1 MDKRKKNTVKIV
13 STVISLGIIAAL
25 IIGVVS
31 VIKSVNANRG
41 GNNNI
46 VNLNETE
53 ENVAIKTE
61 DITDEID
68 ELGTE
73 EILQEA
79 NARGR
84 MAEDIDISATESTT
98 VADKADKENVT
109 EEPTV
114 PPTMSS
120 EEVMAEAMKSFSFDE
135 SNKLAWPVLGHIT
148 LDYSMDETV
157 LFKSLGVYKCSP
169 GIIISS
175 EVGTNVGAA
184 ASGIVTDVAELSE
197 TGTTVTVSIGNGYE
211 TTTGLIEN
219 VNLRKGDKVAI
230 VSLSSGMLG
239 EAFCSHN
246 IEIGVKRLREYGLE
260 PSFMPN
266 SLKGIEYLKANPK
279 ARAKDLKDAFMDDS
293 IAGIICAIG
302 GDDTYRLLPYLLEDE
317 EFIDAVHKSP
327 KLFTGFSDT
336 TINHLMFYKL
346 GLSTYYGPNFICD
359 LAEISDEMLP
369 YSKKAFESYIEGNEY
384 REITSSEIWYQE
396 RTDFSKEA
404 VGTERISHREEHG
417 FELLQGKEC
426 FEGRLLGGC
435 LESLYDILTTTRYED
450 EKAVCEKYGLFPD
463 IEEWKEK
470 ILFIETCEEKPVP
483 EQFEKEIA
491 ILKEKGVFDVV
502 SGVLVGK
509 PQDEAYYDEY
519 KNILVKVVNNPD
531 LPIVYNVN
539 FGHATPRC
547 TLQYGAV
554 ARVDMKRK
562 IIKCEVM

>member
-1 MDKRKKNTVKIV
+1 MKYAKK
-13 STVISLGIIAAL
+13 
-25 IIGVVS
+25 
-31 VIKSVNANRG
+31 
-41 GNNNI
+41 
-46 VNLNETE
+46 
-53 ENVAIKTE
+53 
-61 DITDEID
+61 
-68 ELGTE
+68 
-73 EILQEA
+73 
-79 NARGR
+79 
-84 MAEDIDISATESTT
+84 
-98 VADKADKENVT
+98 
-109 EEPTV
+109 
-114 PPTMSS
+114 
-120 EEVMAEAMKSFSFDE
+120 
-135 SNKLAWPVLGHIT
+135 
-148 LDYSMDETV
+148 
-157 LFKSLGVYKCSP
+157 
-169 GIIISS
+169 
-175 EVGTNVGAA
+175 
-184 ASGIVTDVAELSE
+184 
-197 TGTTVTVSIGNGYE
+197 
-211 TTTGLIEN
+211 
-219 VNLRKGDKVAI
+219 LRKGDKVAI

-260 PSFMPN
+260 PSFMQN

-417 FELLQGKEC
+417 FELLRGKEC

-547 TLQYGAV
+547 TLQYGAM